1 MINLKKYWWIGIII
15 VFMPVIINLC
25 YYIPSIDKIFEEPK
39 AWTSFWGTYISTI
52 ISSLIA
58 FYVLHEQLKQ
68 NHKENEDNRKANNIE
83 NQKNRRLEK
92 RLFEYTNN
100 RNKIEIM
107 KKDLIDFQISFNLLA
122 LSSILANIKNGK
134 YLQNDIDILS
144 SLIRDIDEKQFRI
157 DVSMSKIP
165 QSKELKSFNIIFN
178 HLYNEY
184 GLLLADLIFFID
196 LLRNLP
202 TEKESIFQYVER
214 HVENSCNTD
223 NQYTQIL
230 ANNGINLTRTISNI
244 IKEIGDYTNIEQN
257 RNIILEKRYIPASEN
272 ISYLKEELKPII
284 LHLINIE
291 EERIEKL
298 LENKE

>member
-1 MINLKKYWWIGIII
+1 MIKLKKYWWIGIII
-15 VFMPVIINLC
+15 VSMPVIINLC

-68 NHKENEDNRKANNIE
+68 NHKENEDNRIANNIE
-83 NQKNRRLEK
+83 NQKNRGLEK

-100 RNKIEIM
+100 HNKIEMM

-122 LSSILANIKNGK
+122 LSSILANIKAGK

-157 DVSMSKIP
+157 DISMSKIP
-165 QSKELKSFNIIFN
+165 QSKELDHFNNIFN
-178 HLYNEY
+178 SLYNEY
-184 GLLLADLIFFID
+184 GLLLADLLFFID

-202 TEKESIFQYVER
+202 TDKDSIFQYVKM
-214 HVENSCNTD
+214 HVENSCNTE
-223 NQYTQIL
+223 NQYIQIL
-230 ANNGINLTRTISNI
+230 SNDGICLTPTISSI
-244 IKEIGDYTNIEQN
+244 IKERGDYTDIEEH
-257 RNIILEKRYIPASEN
+257 RLIILENRYKLASEI
-272 ISYLKEELKPII
+272 ISSLKEKLKAII
-284 LHLINIE
+284 VNLVNIE
-291 EERIEKL
+291 EDRIEKL
-298 LENKE
+298 LDNKE

>member
-1 MINLKKYWWIGIII
+1 
-15 VFMPVIINLC
+15 
-25 YYIPSIDKIFEEPK
+25 
-39 AWTSFWGTYISTI
+39 
-52 ISSLIA
+52 
-58 FYVLHEQLKQ
+58 
-68 NHKENEDNRKANNIE
+68 
-83 NQKNRRLEK
+83 
-92 RLFEYTNN
+92 
-100 RNKIEIM
+100 M